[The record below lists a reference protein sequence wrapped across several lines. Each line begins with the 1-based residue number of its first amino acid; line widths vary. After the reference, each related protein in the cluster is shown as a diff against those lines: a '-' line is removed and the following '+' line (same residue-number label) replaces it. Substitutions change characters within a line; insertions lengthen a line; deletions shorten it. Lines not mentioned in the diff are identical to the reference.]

1 MVKVLYDPGAAHTCD
16 LPSTRGALVNTIIQC
31 ENCEKTYELL
41 LDNNDEP
48 FWFHLSNVVATRKIQ
63 RLKGEIPPP
72 GKEKRRAVEAF
83 DDEAATPV
91 TKGKKK

>member
-1 MVKVLYDPGAAHTCD
+1 MVKVLYDPGAAHICD
-16 LPSTRGALVNTIIQC
+16 LPSTRGALLNTIIQC
-31 ENCEKTYELL
+31 ENCEKTYELR
-41 LDNNDEP
+41 LDVLSEA
-48 FWFHLSNVVATRKIQ
+48 FWFNISNVDATRKIQ